1 MSPTEENPVFDRLL
15 FVLSI
20 LAVAVIVLGI
30 TATVTRSAAPE
41 DVPLRE
47 PFVVSLSLSEFQIGG
62 NLTAPAGRVILEA
75 SNDDSTVHNLVIR
88 GGSLRTPDFAP
99 GESSQLD
106 LGELGPGTFEILCD
120 IPGHAEAGMVST
132 ITVAAEGA
140 EIQASPTVDTLPDF
154 AALDASVEESM
165 LAFPAETEGLGNQP
179 LEPTVLA
186 DGTLEFEITASIEQ
200 WEVEPGKVVDAWTYN
215 GQVPG
220 PAVRVDVGDKV
231 RVILRNELPDSTDV
245 HWHGVRTPNSMDGV
259 APFTQDLI
267 APGETFIYEF
277 VAERPAVGM
286 YHAHHHGQRQ
296 VPNGMFGVFTIGE
309 DPIPY
314 GRTISGTTIP
324 EDLDVALNIP
334 MVLNDAGVIGLSL
347 NGKSFPATEPY
358 VVTEGDW
365 VSIQYYNEGFQS
377 HPMHMHQFPQLVYA
391 KDGIP
396 LDSPYWADTI
406 NVAPGE
412 RYSVLV
418 NADTPGT
425 WVWHCH
431 ILTHVER
438 EDRMFGMVTA
448 LIVQEA

>member
-1 MSPTEENPVFDRLL
+1 MSSTEENPVFDRLL
-15 FVLSI
+15 IVLS
-20 LAVAVIVLGI
+20 LFGVAVVVLGI
-30 TATVTRSAAPE
+30 VAVATRPAASNE
-41 DVPLRE
+41 IPLGE
-47 PFVVSLSLSEFQIGG
+47 PFVARLSLSEFQIGG
-62 NLTAPAGRVILEA
+62 TLTVPAGQVVLEA
-75 SNDDSTVHNLVIR
+75 SNDGSMAHNLVVR
-88 GGSLRTPDFAP
+88 GGNLRTPDFNP
-99 GESSQLD
+99 GETVRLD
-106 LGELGPGTFEILCD
+106 LGAVGAGTFEVLCD
-120 IPGHAEAGMVST
+120 VPGHTEAGMVST
-132 ITVAAEGA
+132 ITVAPPGT
-140 EIQASPTVDTLPDF
+140 EIQPTATADTLPDF
-154 AALDASVEESM
+154 VALDALVEESM
-165 LAFPAETEGLGNQP
+165 LAFPAETEGRGNQP

-186 DGTLEFEITASIEQ
+186 DGTLEFELTASIEQ
-200 WEVEPGKVVDAWTYN
+200 WEVEPGKFVDAWTYN

-220 PAVRVDVGDKV
+220 PAIRIDVGDKV

-259 APFTQDLI
+259 APYTQELI
-267 APGETFIYEF
+267 AAGETFIYEF

-286 YHAHHHGQRQ
+286 YHAHHHGQRA
-296 VPNGMFGVFTIGE
+296 VPNGMFGVFTIG
-309 DPIPY
+309 DNPIPY

-324 EDLDVALNIP
+324 ADLDLALDIP

-365 VSIQYYNEGFQS
+365 ISIRYYNEGLQS
-377 HPMHMHQFPQLVYA
+377 HPMHLHQFPQLVYA

-418 NADTPGT
+418 NADDPGT

-438 EDRMFGMVTA
+438 DDAMFGMVTA